1 MCMCMCVCGDVCG
14 GGWHACVRAQTLVR
28 LCATLCTVALQTP
41 LSMGFSRQDYWSGLP
56 CLSSGD
62 LPDPGI
68 DSLSSPASAG
78 RFFTTSATWE
88 ARGVCRVCIFY
99 NAVVILTSET
109 CPTEKAVDKGVI
121 SMFLLKLPLY

>member
-1 MCMCMCVCGDVCG
+1 MCVCGGVCG
-14 GGWHACVRAQTLVR
+14 GVCVRAQTLVQLR
-28 LCATLCTVALQTP
+28 VTLCTVALQTP

-62 LPDPGI
+62 LPDPGT
-68 DSLSSPASAG
+68 DSRLLPLAG

-99 NAVVILTSET
+99 NAVVILTGET
-109 CPTEKAVDKGVI
+109 CSTGKAVDKGVI
-121 SMFLLKLPLY
+121 STFLLKLLLY

>member
-1 MCMCMCVCGDVCG
+1 MGLQAPNLKNLTGCKHMYVFGGGGLCMCVCGGVCM
-14 GGWHACVRAQTLVR
+14 HAQTLVH
-28 LCATLCTVALQTP
+28 LCVTLWMVARQTP

-62 LPDPGI
+62 LPGPGI
-68 DSLSSPASAG
+68 ESLTSPALAG

-99 NAVVILTSET
+99 NALVILTNQ
-109 CPTEKAVDKGVI
+109 
-121 SMFLLKLPLY
+121 